1 MQAHENGS
9 AHTSPPPR
17 MSCPSAS
24 LLGKNHNNLIIPEMK
39 LAKTMQEQSRRLYG
53 MWIYIHS

>member
-24 LLGKNHNNLIIPEMK
+24 LLGKNHNNLIIPEWA
-39 LAKTMQEQSRRLYG
+39 LEQGWVREIEILGRQ
-53 MWIYIHS
+53 